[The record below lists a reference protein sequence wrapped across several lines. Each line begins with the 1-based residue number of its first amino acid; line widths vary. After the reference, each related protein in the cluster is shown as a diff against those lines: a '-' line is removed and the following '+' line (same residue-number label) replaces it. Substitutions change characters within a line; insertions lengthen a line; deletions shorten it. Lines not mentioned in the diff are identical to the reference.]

1 MERFKT
7 NPPVTCSY
15 CKQVGH
21 HISNCRKRLT
31 PSFSNKTPT
40 LVSNIKSD
48 DSKSSIQDTLP
59 KKPVL
64 SSNVEPPSS
73 NHDPCFK
80 PFVSSGTISH
90 GSSSQQYPISILRDT
105 GAKQSLIL
113 NSVLQN
119 LGESYTGYDIL
130 IEGVGGIVKCPLHN
144 VFLRSDLTTGMVK
157 VAVVDSLP
165 IVGISLLLANDIAGS
180 KVISPL
186 ITNNPKTSVE
196 PSDNLQLFP
205 ACAVT
210 RSQYKKS
217 EEETYNL
224 ESLFSQ
230 TDPSSSSP
238 VSLSRAEL
246 IKEQKSDPSLK
257 NLYEIV
263 SSPEEVEKMS
273 RGFYIENGV
282 LMRKWRASTATAD
295 QPWQVR
301 NQIVLPLGFRNNVL
315 RLAHDTPLAGHLGVR
330 KTLFN
335 ITQHFHWPTV
345 VKDVAQYCKTCHTCQ
360 LVGKPNQKIVEAPLH
375 PIPVMEEPFKKVL
388 IDCVGPLPPS
398 SKGNQYILTIMCMST
413 RFPEAIPLKNIK
425 AQNIIREMLK
435 YFTMVGFPKNIQSD
449 QGSNFLS
456 NKFRETLVTLG
467 INHVTSSAYHPQ
479 SQGALERFHQTLKTM
494 LRIFCAENTRNWEDG
509 LPFLLF
515 ATRITI
521 QESLGFSPSELVFGH
536 EVRGPLK
543 ILHEQWMKE
552 EPPVPSL
559 KYVSQVT
566 EKLLE
571 AWKLARENLAN
582 AQRVM
587 KGRYDK
593 NSKLRT
599 FSPGDQVLLYLPIPG
614 DPLQA
619 KYKGPYEVLSRASD
633 LNYIIKTPDRRKSS
647 RLCHIN
653 TLKPYHSRDPIP
665 ACSST
670 TIESEEPPDNMPN
683 PPEIPLENSQIL
695 QNLQI
700 KVGHLSEKQDVAEP
714 LTDLLRKDHDFVW
727 TPTCE
732 TAFKNL
738 KSLLTNAP
746 VLRAPDFQR
755 PFLLQVDASDTGIG
769 AALLQEHNEVLH
781 AIAYYSKK
789 LSPAQKNYSVLLERS
804 FSTESEKLSQTV
816 EV

>member
-1 MERFKT
+1 MQIEAEFKAREEETKIKLAEFKAREEEAKVKQVELELKKTEVEARIVDRQPVVQEGHIDISKYVKLLPQFSEGEPEIFFLQWEKLAQQLQIPKENWPLIIQTQFKGKAQQIYTSLSEAESEYDNMKACILKAYELIPEAYRQKFRNYRKTPQSTYVEYAAQQERLFNRWCLASETDTLDRLKQLILLEQFKNTLETDLRIFIDDHVPETLTKAAVLADEFTLNHKPKSRQMESQKSKSYIPDSTKYSDPWSPKKRFENQSSPSHFSYRSDFNQYPPNQPWQRMERFKT
-7 NPPVTCSY
+7 NPPVICSY

-31 PSFSNKTPT
+31 PTFSNKTPT

-48 DSKSSIQDTLP
+48 DSKSSIQDKLP

-73 NHDPCFK
+73 DHDPCFK

-90 GSSSQQYPISILRDT
+90 SSSSQQYPISILRDT

-196 PSDNLQLFP
+196 PSDKLQLFP

-246 IKEQKSDPSLK
+246 IKEQKSDHSLK

-263 SSPEEVEKMS
+263 SSPEEVENMS

-295 QPWQVR
+295 QP
-301 NQIVLPLGFRNNVL
+301 
-315 RLAHDTPLAGHLGVR
+315 
-330 KTLFN
+330 
-335 ITQHFHWPTV
+335 
-345 VKDVAQYCKTCHTCQ
+345 C
-360 LVGKPNQKIVEAPLH
+360 
-375 PIPVMEEPFKKVL
+375 
-388 IDCVGPLPPS
+388 
-398 SKGNQYILTIMCMST
+398 
-413 RFPEAIPLKNIK
+413 
-425 AQNIIREMLK
+425 
-435 YFTMVGFPKNIQSD
+435 
-449 QGSNFLS
+449 
-456 NKFRETLVTLG
+456 
-467 INHVTSSAYHPQ
+467 
-479 SQGALERFHQTLKTM
+479 
-494 LRIFCAENTRNWEDG
+494 
-509 LPFLLF
+509 
-515 ATRITI
+515 
-521 QESLGFSPSELVFGH
+521 
-536 EVRGPLK
+536 
-543 ILHEQWMKE
+543 
-552 EPPVPSL
+552 
-559 KYVSQVT
+559 
-566 EKLLE
+566 
-571 AWKLARENLAN
+571 
-582 AQRVM
+582 
-587 KGRYDK
+587 
-593 NSKLRT
+593 
-599 FSPGDQVLLYLPIPG
+599 
-614 DPLQA
+614 
-619 KYKGPYEVLSRASD
+619 
-633 LNYIIKTPDRRKSS
+633 
-647 RLCHIN
+647 
-653 TLKPYHSRDPIP
+653 
-665 ACSST
+665 ST
-670 TIESEEPPDNMPN
+670 TIESKEPPDILPN

-789 LSPAQKNYSVLLERS
+789 LSPAQKNYSTIEKETLALVQALIHFEVYLGSSTTIQVYSDHNPLKFLQTMKNKNPRLTRWSLFLQPFNLTIYHIKGVFNVLADV
-804 FSTESEKLSQTV
+804 LSRT
-816 EV
+816 